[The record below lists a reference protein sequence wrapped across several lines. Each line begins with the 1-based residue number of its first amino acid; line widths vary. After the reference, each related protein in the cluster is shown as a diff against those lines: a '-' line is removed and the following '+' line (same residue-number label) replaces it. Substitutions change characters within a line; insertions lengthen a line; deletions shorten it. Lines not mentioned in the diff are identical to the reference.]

1 MMPVDGSRPASWW
14 QPSWKI
20 RDVYHLNI
28 DPNASLG
35 PASLDLVL
43 YDSFA
48 QERILFDGN
57 DWAVRLLEVNIF
69 KKSQR
74 K

>member
-1 MMPVDGSRPASWW
+1 MMPVDGSRPAGWW

>member
-57 DWAVRLLEVNIF
+57 D
-69 KKSQR
+69 
-74 K
+74 